1 MERTRGWRRAQSRK
15 HNGHEAINPQ
25 NSKPEKNWKLIYT
38 RADKLHRAR
47 QLGMSYPIR
56 TTCELLDQE

>member
-1 MERTRGWRRAQSRK
+1 MERTRSWRRAQSRK
-15 HNGHEAINPQ
+15 HNEREAISPQ
-25 NSKPEKNWKLIYT
+25 DSKPKKNWKLIYT

-56 TTCELLDQE
+56 TTRQRLDQE

>member
-1 MERTRGWRRAQSRK
+1 MERPRSWRRAQSRK
-15 HNGHEAINPQ
+15 HKGREAINPQ
-25 NSKPEKNWKLIYT
+25 ISKPEKNWKLTYT

-56 TTCELLDQE
+56 TTRQLLDRE